1 MIADLWL
8 GIDTI
13 LVVYW
18 IAVCVLVIAENRDPT
33 AALAWLLVL
42 VLLPGIGLL
51 IYFFLGRNWPVIAQR
66 SKKTQ
71 HARAIARG
79 FMEPYYARYDGTL
92 RQIEAPDRSPG
103 RVPHLESWIRHDTN
117 LIAKLAES
125 LPLTVRSC
133 DIYPSGDKYFDV
145 LIADLAAAE
154 RFIHI
159 SYFIWKDDVLTE
171 RITDVLVDRLKAGV
185 EVRVL
190 NDWFGAAPYSRG
202 TMKRLR
208 EAGAIVRF
216 DMTGIAKVN
225 YRNHRK
231 ITVIDSETG
240 HTGGFNVAQE
250 YIDGGKRFPAWR
262 DTGLRLTGPGV
273 ADLEKLFDIRWLEVD
288 GEDLFHERYYPDP
301 SLPPGDIIVQT
312 VHHGFDDRWLTAGR
326 AHQVAIAGARDR
338 VLIQS
343 PYFVPDQPTLQA
355 ITNAAAGGVRVD
367 LMLTGMLDKNIP
379 WYAAETYFEQLL
391 LAGVNIYRWEKGFFH
406 AKSLT
411 VDGKAT
417 SIGTL
422 NLDIRSLRLHKELMV
437 WIYDEGIAGRCEEI
451 FAADLE
457 DCVPVTLDDI
467 HHWSRL
473 RRFRNS
479 AARLFSNLL

>member
-1 MIADLWL
+1 MITELWL
-8 GIDTI
+8 VIDI
-13 LVVYW
+13 VLIVYW
-18 IAVCVLVIAENRDPT
+18 LAVSVLIIAENRDPT

-42 VLLPGIGLL
+42 VALPGIGLV
-51 IYFFLGRNWPVIAQR
+51 IYFFFGRNWPVIAQR
-66 SKKTQ
+66 SKKTRR
-71 HARAIARG
+71 ARTIARQ
-79 FMEPYYARYDGTL
+79 FMEPYYAHHDGAL
-92 RQIEAPDRSPG
+92 ARIEAEHADT
-103 RVPHLESWIRHDTN
+103 WIRHDAN
-117 LIAKLAES
+117 LIAKLAGAP
-125 LPLTVRSC
+125 PLTVRSC
-133 DIYPSGDKYFDV
+133 DIYPEGSEYFEV

-154 RFIHI
+154 RFIHL
-159 SYFIWKDDVLTE
+159 SYFIWKDDILTE
-171 RITDVLVDRLKAGV
+171 RITDVLVERLQAGV
-185 EVRVL
+185 EVRIL
-190 NDWFGAAPYSRG
+190 NDWFGSAPYSRR

-208 EAGAIVRF
+208 QAGAVVRF
-216 DMTGIAKVN
+216 DMTGIAKLN

-231 ITVIDSETG
+231 ITVIDAETG
-240 HTGGFNVAQE
+240 HTGGFNIAQE

-273 ADLEKLFDIRWLEVD
+273 AELEKLFDVRWLEVD

-301 SLPPGDIIVQT
+301 ALPAGDIVVQT

-326 AHQVAIAGARDR
+326 AHQVAITGARDR

-343 PYFVPDQPTLQA
+343 PYFVPDQPTMQA
-355 ITNAAAGGVRVD
+355 ITNAAAGGVRVE
-367 LMLTGMLDKNIP
+367 LMLTGMLDKKIP

-391 LAGVNIYRWEKGFFH
+391 RAGVHIYRWEKGFFH

-411 VDGKAT
+411 VDGEAA

-437 WIYDEGIAGRCEEI
+437 WIYDEALARQCEEI
-451 FAADLE
+451 FAADLA
-457 DCVPVTLDDI
+457 DCVPLTLDDI
-467 HHWSRL
+467 RQWNWL

>member
-1 MIADLWL
+1 
-8 GIDTI
+8 
-13 LVVYW
+13 
-18 IAVCVLVIAENRDPT
+18 
-33 AALAWLLVL
+33 
-42 VLLPGIGLL
+42 
-51 IYFFLGRNWPVIAQR
+51 
-66 SKKTQ
+66 
-71 HARAIARG
+71 
-79 FMEPYYARYDGTL
+79 MEPFYARYDVL
-92 RQIEAPDRSPG
+92 PRLEARHP
-103 RVPHLESWIRHDTN
+103 ESWIRHDAN
-117 LIAKLAES
+117 LIAKLAGAPP
-125 LPLTVRSC
+125 LPVRSYE
-133 DIYPSGDKYFDV
+133 IHPEGDEYFEL

-154 RFIHI
+154 RFIHM

-171 RITDVLVDRLKAGV
+171 RITDILVERLNAGV

-190 NDWFGAAPYSRG
+190 NDWFGSAPYSRR

-216 DMTGIAKVN
+216 DVIGIAKVN

-231 ITVIDSETG
+231 ITVIDAETG

-273 ADLEKLFDIRWLEVD
+273 ADLEKLFDVRWLEVD

-301 SLPPGDIIVQT
+301 ALPAGDTIVQT
-312 VHHGFDDRWLTAGR
+312 VHHGFDDRWLTATR
-326 AHQVAIAGARDR
+326 AHQVAITGARDR
-338 VLIQS
+338 VLIQT
-343 PYFVPDQPTLQA
+343 PYFVPDPPTMQA

-367 LMLTGMLDKNIP
+367 LMLTGMLDKKIP

-391 LAGVNIYRWEKGFFH
+391 RTGVNIYRWEKGFFH

-422 NLDIRSLRLHKELMV
+422 NLDVRSLRLHKELMV
-437 WIYDEGIAGRCEEI
+437 WIYDEAAARHSEEI
-451 FAADLE
+451 FAADLK
-457 DCVPVTLDDI
+457 DCIPLTLDDV
-467 HHWSRL
+467 HQWTWL

-479 AARLFSNLL
+479 AARLFSKLL

>member
-1 MIADLWL
+1 MISGLWL
-8 GIDTI
+8 TIDI
-13 LVVYW
+13 LLLVYW
-18 IAVCVLVIAENRDPT
+18 AAVAILIIAEDRDPT

-42 VLLPGIGLL
+42 IALPGVGLVF
-51 IYFFLGRNWPVIAQR
+51 YFFFGRNWPAIAQR
-66 SKKTQ
+66 SKKVQ
-71 HARAIARG
+71 HTRATARR
-79 FMEPYYARYDGTL
+79 FMEPYYARHD
-92 RQIEAPDRSPG
+92 EALPRLKARHP
-103 RVPHLESWIRHDTN
+103 ESWTLHNANLITN
-117 LIAKLAES
+117 LAET
-125 LPLTVRSC
+125 PPMTVRTC
-133 DIYPSGDKYFDV
+133 DIYEHGDEYFDV
-145 LIADLAAAE
+145 LVNDLAAAQT
-154 RFIHI
+154 FIHI
-159 SYFIWKDDVLTE
+159 SYFIWKDDALTD
-171 RITDVLVDRLKAGV
+171 RITDVLVERLNAGI

-190 NDWFGAAPYSRG
+190 NDWFGSAPYSRR

-208 EAGAIVRF
+208 DAGAIVRF
-216 DMTGIAKVN
+216 DMTGISKLN

-231 ITVIDSETG
+231 ITVVDAEIG

-273 ADLEKLFDIRWLEVD
+273 ADLEKLFDVRWLEVD

-312 VHHGFDDRWLTAGR
+312 VHHGFDDPWLCATR
-326 AHQVAIAGARDR
+326 AHQVAITGAKDR
-338 VLIQS
+338 VLIQT
-343 PYFVPDQPTLQA
+343 PYFVPDPETMQA

-367 LMLTGMLDKNIP
+367 LLLTGMLDKKIP
-379 WYAAETYFEQLL
+379 WYAAETYFEELL
-391 LAGVNIYRWEKGFFH
+391 KAGVNIYRWEKGFFH

-437 WIYDEGIAGRCEEI
+437 WIYDLDAARRSEEI
-451 FAADLE
+451 FEADLK
-457 DCVPVTLDDI
+457 DCVPLTLADV
-467 HHWSRL
+467 HSWNWA

>member
-1 MIADLWL
+1 MIVELWPIAYAVL
-8 GIDTI
+8 A
-13 LVVYW
+13 VYW
-18 IAVCVLVIAENRDPT
+18 VAVAVLIISENRDPT

-42 VLLPGIGLL
+42 IALPGVGLVL
-51 IYFFLGRNWPVIAQR
+51 YFFFGRNWPAIARR
-66 SKKTQ
+66 SKKRQ
-71 HARAIARG
+71 HTRAVARR
-79 FMEPYYARYDGTL
+79 FMQPYYAHYDAIHPKLEG
-92 RQIEAPDRSPG
+92 QHP
-103 RVPHLESWIRHDTN
+103 ESWIRHDSH
-117 LIAKLAES
+117 LITRLAEA
-125 LPLTVRSC
+125 PPMTVRTC
-133 DIYPSGDKYFDV
+133 DIHPEGQPYFDV

-154 RFIHI
+154 RFIHM
-159 SYFIWKDDVLTE
+159 SYYIWKDDVLTE
-171 RITDVLVDRLKAGV
+171 RITDVLVERLRAGV

-190 NDWFGAAPYSRG
+190 NDWFGAAPFSRR

-216 DMTGIAKVN
+216 DVTGIAKLN

-231 ITVIDSETG
+231 ITVVDAEIG

-250 YIDGGKRFPAWR
+250 YIDGGSRFPAWR

-273 ADLEKLFDIRWLEVD
+273 AELEKLFDVRWLEVD
-288 GEDLFHERYYPDP
+288 GEDLFQERYYPDP
-301 SLPPGDIIVQT
+301 SLPPGDIVVQT
-312 VHHGFDDRWLTAGR
+312 VHHGFDDPWLAATR
-326 AHQVAIAGARDR
+326 AHQVAISGARDR
-338 VLIQS
+338 VLIQT
-343 PYFVPDQPTLQA
+343 PYFVPDPPTLQA
-355 ITNAAAGGVRVD
+355 ITNAAAAGVRVE

-391 LAGVNIYRWEKGFFH
+391 EAGVHIYRWEKGFFH

-422 NLDIRSLRLHKELMV
+422 NLDVRSLRLHKELMV
-437 WIYDEGIAGRCEEI
+437 WIYDDAAARRSEEI
-451 FAADLE
+451 FAADLQG
-457 DCVPVTLDDI
+457 CVALTLDDI
-467 HHWSRL
+467 HQWSWL

>member
-1 MIADLWL
+1 MVIPDLWL
-8 GIDTI
+8 IIDI
-13 LVVYW
+13 FLVVYW
-18 IAVCVLVIAENRDPT
+18 LAVSALVIAEDRDPT

-42 VLLPGIGLL
+42 IALPIVGLV
-51 IYFFLGRNWPVIAQR
+51 IYFFFGRNWPMIAHR
-66 SKKTQ
+66 SKHTQ
-71 HARAIARG
+71 DVRTVARQ
-79 FMEPYYARYDGTL
+79 FMEPYYGHYDGVL
-92 RQIEAPDRSPG
+92 PRLEAQHP
-103 RVPHLESWIRHDTN
+103 ESWIRHDAN
-117 LIAKLAES
+117 LIAKLAGAP
-125 LPLTVRSC
+125 PLTVRSC
-133 DIYPSGDKYFDV
+133 DIHTEGDEYFEL
-145 LIADLAAAE
+145 LIADLAGAE

-171 RITDVLVDRLKAGV
+171 RITDVLVERLRAGV

-190 NDWFGAAPYSRG
+190 NDWFGSAPYSRR

-216 DMTGIAKVN
+216 DVTGIAKVN

-231 ITVIDSETG
+231 ITVIDAEIG

-273 ADLEKLFDIRWLEVD
+273 ADLEKLFDVRWLEVD

-301 SLPPGDIIVQT
+301 SLPPGEIVVQT
-312 VHHGFDDRWLTAGR
+312 VHHGFDDRWLTATR
-326 AHQVAIAGARDR
+326 AHQVAITGARDR
-338 VLIQS
+338 VLIQT
-343 PYFVPDQPTLQA
+343 PYFVPDPPTMQA
-355 ITNAAAGGVRVD
+355 ITNAAAGGVRVE
-367 LMLTGMLDKNIP
+367 LMLTGMLDKKIP

-391 LAGVNIYRWEKGFFH
+391 RAGVNIYRWEKGFFH

-411 VDGKAT
+411 VDGKAA

-422 NLDIRSLRLHKELMV
+422 NLDVRSLRLHKEMMV
-437 WIYDEGIAGRCEEI
+437 WIYDEEAARRCEEI
-451 FAADLE
+451 FAADLA
-457 DCVPVTLDDI
+457 DCVPLTLDDI
-467 HHWSRL
+467 HQWSRL